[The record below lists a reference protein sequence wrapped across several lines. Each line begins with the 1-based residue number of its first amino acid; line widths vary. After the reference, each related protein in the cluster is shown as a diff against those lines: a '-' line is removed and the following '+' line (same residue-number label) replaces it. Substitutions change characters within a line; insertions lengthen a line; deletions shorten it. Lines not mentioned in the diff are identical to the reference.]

1 MHSIVNWSLKLTL
14 SVFFLILLLKI
25 ITVFDQSNKMR
36 THTKYKTLNPKFDE
50 TLVYHGI
57 TDDDMSKKSLR

>member
-25 ITVFDQSNKMR
+25 IIIFDQSNKMR